1 MNVAGI
7 YLKLEHVLTII
18 TIINAIF
25 VTFVVYFQYKLAKDK
40 INLELFEKRFNIYKE
55 VEDFF
60 IKILQDGD
68 VTTNM
73 LDN

>member
-60 IKILQDGD
+60 YKNFTGG
-68 VTTNM
+68 
-73 LDN
+73 